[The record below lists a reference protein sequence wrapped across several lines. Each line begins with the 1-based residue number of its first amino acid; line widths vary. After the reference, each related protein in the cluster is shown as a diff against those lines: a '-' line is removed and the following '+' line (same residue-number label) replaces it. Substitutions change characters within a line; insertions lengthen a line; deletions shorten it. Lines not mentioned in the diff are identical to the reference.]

1 MEILPPELITLEP
14 FHNTQSIPCKLTIVT
29 EKYEDSESMINVLQ
43 YVPNGS
49 YEKTAYGIG
58 CSSSPNIATAHYEQI
73 RNLHNIT
80 DGSLLRHYI
89 IGFDYAPHLINPTTL
104 PYIAY
109 QIAMFFA
116 PRYQVYYGL
125 HEYSDSPGQ
134 YHIHFIVNTTNIQT
148 GKRIPRTPAFRDN
161 FCQYV
166 NTLSINGLPLLLTP
180 ANNYI

>member
-1 MEILPPELITLEP
+1 MEILPPELITPEHIHVSQNI
-14 FHNTQSIPCKLTIVT
+14 FCKLIIAS
-29 EKYEDSESMINVLQ
+29 EKYENPSDVINVLQ
-43 YVPNGS
+43 YVPEHS
-49 YEKTAYGIG
+49 YEQAAYGIG
-58 CSSSPNIATAHYEQI
+58 CSNSPDVATSQYEQI

-134 YHIHFIVNTTNIQT
+134 YHIHFIVNTTNIQN
-148 GKRIPRTPAFRDN
+148 GKRIPRTPAFRDA

-166 NTLSINGLPLLLTP
+166 NTMSINGLPLLLTP